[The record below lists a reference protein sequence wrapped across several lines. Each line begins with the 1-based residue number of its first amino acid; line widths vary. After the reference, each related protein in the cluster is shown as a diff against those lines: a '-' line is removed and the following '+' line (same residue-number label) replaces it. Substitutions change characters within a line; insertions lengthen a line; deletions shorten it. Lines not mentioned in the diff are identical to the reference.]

1 MWGIAVRTA
10 FIFNIMAVVLVLA
23 QGATNACAFCLH
35 DVVDIVSAAHCHE
48 AHSHC
53 ESESGEQHQHEHE
66 HEHTC
71 KPGIEF
77 NVAQRANADHGV
89 DFSLCLIPSAP
100 SPLLY
105 EAGATAQP
113 ICDASPPNVL
123 LRPFQKP
130 ILLC

>member
-1 MWGIAVRTA
+1 MWGMAVRTA

-53 ESESGEQHQHEHE
+53 ESESGEQHQHEH
-66 HEHTC
+66 TC
-71 KPGIEF
+71 KPGVEF
-77 NVAQRANADHGV
+77 NVAQRANADPGV
-89 DFSLCLIPSAP
+89 DLSLSLIPVAP

-105 EAGATAQP
+105 VAATAQP
-113 ICDASPPNVL
+113 SCDASPPNVL
-123 LRPFQKP
+123 LRPFQQP
-130 ILLC
+130 LLLC